1 MTVTIKERAQ
11 DKAVCNATLVMESK
25 GFAPTVRSAAFSGAW
40 SKLYQADA
48 YYLDM
53 TLTPAGKTARLQG
66 QLLASDGGQLPSG
79 TIALYQGEEVI
90 QSVPVGAAGDFYVNI
105 GEAHQYRLSVELGD
119 TVLSVSGLDIN

>member
-1 MTVTIKERAQ
+1 MTEEKTAQ
-11 DKAVCNATLVMESK
+11 EKAVCNATLVMESK
-25 GFAPTVRSAAFSGAW
+25 GFAPAVRSAAFSGAW

-79 TIALYQGEEVI
+79 TVALYQGEAVV
-90 QSVPVGAAGDFYVNI
+90 QSVPVGAAGDFYVDI
-105 GEAHQYRLSVELGD
+105 GEAQQYCLSVELD
-119 TVLSVSGLDIN
+119 DAVLRVSGLDIN